1 MWPPGQN
8 QAGPQLQEGFHQTCA
23 KVSQIIWFV
32 RFSKI
37 HVARFHKIYFTMFLK
52 APNVGSVAM
61 LIAGNWWSKTIMY
74 QLETQ
79 QNLPDLAS
87 TWFPPFLSARTA
99 SMTRCL
105 SNHFQPN
112 VLNQYGLEVE
122 FCQLLTSLSHGD
134 GESRGVE
141 AASVAGQVAGRFH
154 LWLFHG
160 HLSFNFLLYSS
171 EFSLFRLHLSVHYFV
186 FIGVLIHFYWSE
198 FYFFVFIWVLTF
210 CIHLWPELSV
220 PTYSHLVKF
229 AEHHWFRSCGV
240 PWSRHVPGKDVTSS
254 IMTWGHC

>member
-1 MWPPGQN
+1 
-8 QAGPQLQEGFHQTCA
+8 
-23 KVSQIIWFV
+23 
-32 RFSKI
+32 
-37 HVARFHKIYFTMFLK
+37 
-52 APNVGSVAM
+52 M

-171 EFSLFRLHLSVHYFV
+171 EFSLFRLYLSFYYFV
-186 FIGVLIHFYWSE
+186 FIGVLILFLL
-198 FYFFVFIWVLTF
+198 IWVLLF
-210 CIHLWPELSV
+210 FIHRSFNFLYSSLTGTLSANIF
-220 PTYSHLVKF
+220 L
-229 AEHHWFRSCGV
+229 
-240 PWSRHVPGKDVTSS
+240 
-254 IMTWGHC
+254 I